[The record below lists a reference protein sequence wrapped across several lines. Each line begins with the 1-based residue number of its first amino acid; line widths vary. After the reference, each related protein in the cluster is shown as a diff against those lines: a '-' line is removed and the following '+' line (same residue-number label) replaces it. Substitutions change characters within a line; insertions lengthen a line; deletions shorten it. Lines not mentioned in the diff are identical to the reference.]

1 MSQAFVATDTVL
13 DRILQRKV
21 EELAEKRARTSEPE
35 MRRRAESSAYATRD
49 MLTALQSDRVSLIAE
64 VKRASPSKG
73 ELTRDFAPVMIA
85 ATYACNGA
93 AAISVL
99 TDQDFF
105 RGNLEY
111 LTAVRKAVAVPLLRK
126 DFVIDPY
133 QIYEGRAAGADAI
146 LLIVAALT
154 DPQMADLYALTNEL
168 GMKALVEAHNEEEM
182 SRALRL
188 GAQLIGINNRDL
200 KTFIVDL
207 GTTARLASMVDD
219 DVVLVAESGIF
230 SAADARAMGRLG
242 ASAILVGEALMKAPD
257 PVSLI
262 RELSRQ
268 PNPKLWGPGLGR
280 LRKRK
285 L

>member
-21 EELAEKRARTSEPE
+21 EELAEARAQTSDRE
-35 MRRRAESSAYATRD
+35 MMRRAERSGHATRD
-49 MLTALQSDRVSLIAE
+49 MMAALQSDRVSLIAE

-93 AAISVL
+93 AAISIL

-105 RGNLEY
+105 RGNLAY
-111 LTAVRKAVAVPLLRK
+111 LTAARQAVAVPVLRK

-146 LLIVAALT
+146 LLIVAALS
-154 DPQMADLYALTNEL
+154 DPQLADLYALTNEL
-168 GMKALVEAHNEEEM
+168 GMRALVEAHNEEEM
-182 SRALRL
+182 ARALRL

-200 KTFIVDL
+200 KTFNVDL
-207 GTTARLASMVDD
+207 GTTARLAGMVDD

-230 SAADARAMGRLG
+230 SAADAREMGRLG
-242 ASAILVGEALMKAPD
+242 ARAILVGEALMKAPD
-257 PVSLI
+257 PVPLI

-268 PNPKLWGPGLGR
+268 PRGEHDQG
-280 LRKRK
+280 
-285 L
+285 

>member
-21 EELAEKRARTSEPE
+21 EELAEARAQTSDRE
-35 MRRRAESSAYATRD
+35 MMRRAERSGHATRD
-49 MLTALQSDRVSLIAE
+49 MMAALQSDRVSLIAE

-73 ELTRDFAPVMIA
+73 ELTRDFAPVMTA

-93 AAISVL
+93 AAISIL

-111 LTAVRKAVAVPLLRK
+111 LTAARQAVAVPVLRK

-146 LLIVAALT
+146 LLIVAALS
-154 DPQMADLYALTNEL
+154 DPQLADLYALTNEL
-168 GMKALVEAHNEEEM
+168 GMRALVEAHNEEEM
-182 SRALRL
+182 TRALRL
-188 GAQLIGINNRDL
+188 GARLIGINNRDL
-200 KTFIVDL
+200 KTFNVDL

-230 SAADARAMGRLG
+230 SAADAREMGRLG
-242 ASAILVGEALMKAPD
+242 ARAILVGEALMKAPD
-257 PVSLI
+257 PVPLI

-268 PNPKLWGPGLGR
+268 PRGEHDQG
-280 LRKRK
+280 
-285 L
+285 